1 MKLIS
6 QGGLGNQ
13 LFLLN
18 FAHQLKSEKK
28 KNVEL
33 ITRSLSKSQGD
44 RRFEIGHVLDYCS
57 HEITYKATD
66 IPFDAYNFF
75 DRARLFRESHSKT
88 IQKKLLFVNVS
99 SPFSSPSSI
108 GITSRYVRGYFQS
121 ADSVNIHLGSYV
133 QEIFSAMAEQ
143 VDQGETIQKTEK
155 YQAIHIRRGDFVN
168 IKKSIGLLALNYY
181 QSGLVD
187 SLPLKIVTDGDAH
200 LINKIKKIFPG
211 SEIHGSESM
220 NTWQAFNLL
229 AHASSL
235 QIANS
240 TFSWWAGVLSN
251 YNGGKVFAPSP
262 WNPIPQEGIE
272 NLMNPK
278 FIYKKA
284 IFE

>member
-1 MKLIS
+1 MKLMS

-33 ITRSLSKSQGD
+33 TTRSLSKAQDD
-44 RRFEIGHVLDYCS
+44 RRFEIGHVLDHCS
-57 HEITYKATD
+57 HGITYKATD

-75 DRARLFRESHSKT
+75 DRTRLFREPHSKT
-88 IQKKLLFVNVS
+88 IQKKLFFVNVS
-99 SPFSSPSSI
+99 SPFSTPSTI
-108 GITSRYVRGYFQS
+108 GKSSRYVRGYFQS
-121 ADSVNIHLGSYV
+121 AESVNIHLGSYV
-133 QEIFSAMAEQ
+133 QEILSAIEEQ
-143 VDQGETIQKTEK
+143 VDQGEIIQKTEK

-168 IKKSIGLLALNYY
+168 SKNSTGLLALSYY
-181 QSGLVD
+181 QSGLVG
-187 SLPLKIVTDGDAH
+187 SLPLKIVTDGDIN
-200 LINKIKKIFPG
+200 LINEIKKTFPG

-240 TFSWWAGVLSN
+240 TFSWWAGVLAN
-251 YNGGKVFAPSP
+251 FNGGKVFAPSP
-262 WNPIPQEGIE
+262 WNLIPQEGIE
-272 NLMNPK
+272 NLTNPK
-278 FIYKKA
+278 FTYMKA
-284 IFE
+284 FFE